1 MKYLVGMYHESTDTR
16 VIINDDTKCHIG
28 TIVPVEPKRRGPP
41 YRVSNSEGAV
51 VAVVKSVP
59 EAVWALSVHYKNNP
73 PRWECRSAIR
83 YERYTEYAEL
93 RVGQNEAE
101 FWWASRACSKL
112 MRDGQIVMFAMREDA
127 QRAADRHER
136 DGCSNSA
143 TIDDGLSWPLPVD
156 PEGWLTSDAIVDRDN
171 MEVFYP

>member
-1 MKYLVGMYHESTDTR
+1 
-16 VIINDDTKCHIG
+16 
-28 TIVPVEPKRRGPP
+28 
-41 YRVSNSEGAV
+41 
-51 VAVVKSVP
+51 
-59 EAVWALSVHYKNNP
+59 
-73 PRWECRSAIR
+73 
-83 YERYTEYAEL
+83 
-93 RVGQNEAE
+93 
-101 FWWASRACSKL
+101 